1 MIASTAKRP
10 RTKPAEIR
18 REELMDAAQAL
29 FLEKGFAAT
38 SVDEIVKRAD
48 VAKGTFYLQFKTK
61 EDVLVA
67 LRERFVATFCER
79 LAKAMDGPPA
89 QAWNDRLDAWIE
101 TVIHGYLDHVAL
113 HDLVFHEHVSAH
125 LRIGHDDP
133 VIAPL
138 ADLLAAG
145 ARHGVWTVK
154 DANLSALMLFHSV
167 HGAVDSVIVNHKPPA
182 REALIEVVRGFCHRA
197 LGVRSS
203 TGR

>member
-1 MIASTAKRP
+1 MIASTLKRP

-79 LAKAMDGPPA
+79 LTKAMDGPPA

-138 ADLLAAG
+138 AALLAMG

-154 DANLSALMLFHSV
+154 DANLSALMLFHAV
-167 HGAVDSVIVNHKPPA
+167 HGAVDSVIVNPKPA
-182 REALIEVVRGFCHRA
+182 ERAILIDVVRGFCHRA
-197 LGVRSS
+197 LNA
-203 TGR
+203 

>member
-29 FLEKGFAAT
+29 FLAKGFAAT
-38 SVDEIVKRAD
+38 SVDEIVKQAD

-79 LAKAMDGPPA
+79 LTEAMNGPPA
-89 QAWNDRLDAWIE
+89 GAWNDRLDAWIE

-125 LRIGHDDP
+125 PRIGHDDP
-133 VIAPL
+133 VIVQL
-138 ADLLAAG
+138 AALLAAG
-145 ARHGVWTVK
+145 ARHGAWTLK
-154 DANLSALMLFHSV
+154 DANLSALMLFHAV
-167 HGAVDSVIVNHKPPA
+167 HGAVDSVIGDLKPA
-182 REALIEVVRGFCHRA
+182 ERETLIDVVRGFCRRA
-197 LGVRSS
+197 LKA
-203 TGR
+203 